1 MLNFAL
7 LKKPIMKFLKGSK
20 LYSIF
25 TGTCPVC
32 HKGEMYVERNP
43 YKFSKALKMHERC
56 SHCNTK
62 FKIEPSFFYGAMY
75 VSYAVGVAIAVAT
88 FIIAYFFIGLDRN
101 YTFLAIIGTLIVMLP
116 LILRVSRNIWI
127 NFFMKYDKSKA
138 EA

>member
-1 MLNFAL
+1 MLIFTV
-7 LKKPIMKFLKGSK
+7 LKKRIMQFLEGTK
-20 LYSIF
+20 LYSIL

-32 HKGEMYVERNP
+32 HKGKMYVEPNP

-75 VSYAVGVAIAVAT
+75 VSYAVGVAIAVAS
-88 FIIAYFFIGLDRN
+88 FIIAYFFIGLDRD
-101 YTFLAIIGTLIVMLP
+101 YTFLVIIATLVLMLP

-127 NFFMKYDKSKA
+127 NLFMKYDPNKA
-138 EA
+138 KG